1 MTKCIVK
8 ECKNT
13 TQKNSGV
20 TLHGFPNSLN
30 AIKVW
35 LIQTGNDF
43 GDLDAF
49 AQRVL
54 ESRSRWLYRMCSKH
68 FSPQSYIWSGKKLVL
83 KPDAVPT
90 IFPGKVKNRYVTENL
105 RGLPPSKRAQV
116 EMQFQLHSIIK
127 QHGGYHPTSLYVPP
141 SSDPP
146 HVTREQA
153 QYKPGAKTT
162 STATTKVMVDKSTNT
177 DPMFGKADKGVLW
190 PEFEYNFDGEAWKIK
205 HDHFYPYNRSS
216 LRDSIKNAAAEAET
230 EQDFWYTNDY
240 ETDKNSRHYHC
251 RYPVGVRPYVSM
263 EKDSMGDGAVP
274 IKMGDVAVYFSRQ
287 EWEYIGQ
294 HRERYKDMLP
304 EVEQPFSKS
313 RLPRSSGADNL
324 KETFAAK
331 KVNLIS
337 PLNPNVVSTPDH
349 SKQDMNSNSLSRAL
363 DSPEGRFTEGMLI
376 REDGLYSSVSRDAPS
391 LTGVIKEEAE
401 EVSITDECLSAAEIS
416 ALGYLSGSIK
426 EEIEEI
432 TVTDSHLN
440 TSQDPNTD
448 SSDKLHSSSSWFN
461 KFSKP
466 TGLDEEAASASC
478 WAGKD
483 PSNHPK
489 TKIVGTKRNWQA
501 LDSAAVRV
509 KAEMLIPEDG
519 ICSSPTCSAPPLT
532 GNIKEEVEEITITDE
547 HASEE
552 RTVYRASDT
561 EVKEE
566 MSPQD
571 DVDLSMDC
579 LSDDADEEDEA
590 MSEEK
595 VKPPTP
601 PVVPIVNIKEE
612 FEEVTVTDS
621 HLDSSPSHNTDSSD
635 ERLPSLS
642 WFNKCYRP
650 DYLADVDEDPNAP
663 HWGGEDQSDDEPCI
677 SLSVTDNQSKER
689 PHRCRAC
696 NECFPDKNQLAVH
709 RRKHI
714 AKSLRCPTCGKAFR
728 FQSHLLKHQK
738 THKEEN
744 VYTCP
749 ICGVQYEQKVQFA
762 AHMRVHPG
770 EKPFKCDECG
780 SCFAQKGSLVLH
792 QKKHKGLDVYKCK
805 LCGHRFDKKSKLKN
819 HLKFHRLEKATIFS

>member
-337 PLNPNVVSTPDH
+337 PLNPNVVSTP
-349 SKQDMNSNSLSRAL
+349 
-363 DSPEGRFTEGMLI
+363 GRFTEGMLI

-416 ALGYLSGSIK
+416 ALGYLSDDLEDDALEEVDYPMPAMASPIGSIK

-483 PSNHPK
+483 PSSEYPLA
-489 TKIVGTKRNWQA
+489 TYKIGPTDPFRFSNKSVIIKKR
-501 LDSAAVRV
+501 VV
-509 KAEMLIPEDG
+509 
-519 ICSSPTCSAPPLT
+519 SSNNGESSWKQDN
-532 GNIKEEVEEITITDE
+532 GNT
-547 HASEE
+547 SG
-552 RTVYRASDT
+552 S
-561 EVKEE
+561 
-566 MSPQD
+566 
-571 DVDLSMDC
+571 
-579 LSDDADEEDEA
+579 
-590 MSEEK
+590 
-595 VKPPTP
+595 
-601 PVVPIVNIKEE
+601 N
-612 FEEVTVTDS
+612 
-621 HLDSSPSHNTDSSD
+621 
-635 ERLPSLS
+635 
-642 WFNKCYRP
+642 
-650 DYLADVDEDPNAP
+650 
-663 HWGGEDQSDDEPCI
+663 G
-677 SLSVTDNQSKER
+677 QSKER
-689 PHRCRAC
+689 PHRCRTC
-696 NECFPDKNQLAVH
+696 NECFPEKNQLAVH

-714 AKSLRCPTCGKAFR
+714 AKSLRCGACGKAFR
-728 FQSHLLKHQK
+728 FQSQLIKHQK

-744 VYTCP
+744 IYTCP

-770 EKPFKCDECG
+770 EKPYMCDECG
-780 SCFAQKGSLVLH
+780 SCFVQKGSLVLH

-805 LCGHRFDKKSKLKN
+805 LCGNRFDKRSKLKN
-819 HLKFHRLEKATIFS
+819 HLKFHRLEKTPIFS

>member
-313 RLPRSSGADNL
+313 RLPRSSGAD
-324 KETFAAK
+324 
-331 KVNLIS
+331 
-337 PLNPNVVSTPDH
+337 H

-391 LTGVIKEEAE
+391 
-401 EVSITDECLSAAEIS
+401 
-416 ALGYLSGSIK
+416 
-426 EEIEEI
+426 
-432 TVTDSHLN
+432 
-440 TSQDPNTD
+440 
-448 SSDKLHSSSSWFN
+448 
-461 KFSKP
+461 
-466 TGLDEEAASASC
+466 
-478 WAGKD
+478 
-483 PSNHPK
+483 
-489 TKIVGTKRNWQA
+489 
-501 LDSAAVRV
+501 
-509 KAEMLIPEDG
+509 
-519 ICSSPTCSAPPLT
+519 LT

>member
-1 MTKCIVK
+1 MNRTETKKRLRVEIKSQIYLWVGIRPNASLSDSRDPKSSRTLCLPEEVPIMTKCIVK

-105 RGLPPSKRAQV
+105 RSLPPSKRAQV

-141 SSDPP
+141 SLDPP
-146 HVTREQA
+146 HVSRDEPEV
-153 QYKPGAKTT
+153 KPATKTT
-162 STATTKVMVDKSTNT
+162 STTTTTTTKVMVDKSTNT

-205 HDHFYPYNRSS
+205 HDHFYPYNHSN
-216 LRDSIKNAAAEAET
+216 LRDSRKSTSDAET

-251 RYPVGVRPYVSM
+251 RYPVGVRPYIFM
-263 EKDSMGDGAVP
+263 ERNSLGDGKVP
-274 IKMGDVAVYFSRQ
+274 IKIEDLAVYFSKQ

-294 HRERYKDMLP
+294 HWECYKDMLP
-304 EVEQPFSKS
+304 EAEQPFSKFQQ
-313 RLPRSSGADNL
+313 PKRSG
-324 KETFAAK
+324 T
-331 KVNLIS
+331 
-337 PLNPNVVSTPDH
+337 DH
-349 SKQDMNSNSLSRAL
+349 SRQDKVCSELKLNSLPYAL
-363 DSPEGRFTEGMLI
+363 DSPEERDAEEMLI
-376 REDGLYSSVSRDAPS
+376 TEDGLYSSVSGDAPS
-391 LTGVIKEEAE
+391 LTGDIKEEAE
-401 EVSITDECLSAAEIS
+401 EVAITDNCLSAAETA
-416 ALGYLSGSIK
+416 ALAYLSDNIK

-440 TSQDPNTD
+440 SSQDP
-448 SSDKLHSSSSWFN
+448 
-461 KFSKP
+461 
-466 TGLDEEAASASC
+466 
-478 WAGKD
+478 
-483 PSNHPK
+483 
-489 TKIVGTKRNWQA
+489 
-501 LDSAAVRV
+501 
-509 KAEMLIPEDG
+509 
-519 ICSSPTCSAPPLT
+519 
-532 GNIKEEVEEITITDE
+532 
-547 HASEE
+547 
-552 RTVYRASDT
+552 
-561 EVKEE
+561 
-566 MSPQD
+566 
-571 DVDLSMDC
+571 
-579 LSDDADEEDEA
+579 
-590 MSEEK
+590 
-595 VKPPTP
+595 
-601 PVVPIVNIKEE
+601 
-612 FEEVTVTDS
+612 
-621 HLDSSPSHNTDSSD
+621 HLDSSDEFHPSRSM
-635 ERLPSLS
+635 
-642 WFNKCYRP
+642 FNKCLKP
-650 DYLADVDEDPNAP
+650 ASLDEEVAGASCWPGEHKSNEYHRTTYKISTSTDSFNCPNKSVIIKKRVVA
-663 HWGGEDQSDDEPCI
+663 SD
-677 SLSVTDNQSKER
+677 TDSQSKDR

-728 FQSHLLKHQK
+728 FQSQLIKHQK

-749 ICGVQYEQKVQFA
+749 ICGVQYEHKVQFA

-770 EKPFKCDECG
+770 DKPYMCDECG
-780 SCFAQKGSLVLH
+780 SCFVQKGSLVLH
-792 QKKHKGLDVYKCK
+792 QKKHKGLDVYRCK
-805 LCGHRFDKKSKLKN
+805 LCGNRFDKRSKLKN
-819 HLKFHRLEKATIFS
+819 HLKFHRLEKTPIFS